1 MIIYKNIIE
10 KLKASGYTTYALQK
24 SGAISQSALTYIRQ
38 GKPISLSTLNTICR
52 LTKLQPGDLIEYV
65 EDEV

>member
-1 MIIYKNIIE
+1 MIVYKNIID
-10 KLKASGYTTYALQK
+10 KLKAAGHTTYALQK
-24 SGAISQSALTYIRQ
+24 SGEISQSALTNIRQ
-38 GKPISLSTLNTICR
+38 GKSISITTLNTICR